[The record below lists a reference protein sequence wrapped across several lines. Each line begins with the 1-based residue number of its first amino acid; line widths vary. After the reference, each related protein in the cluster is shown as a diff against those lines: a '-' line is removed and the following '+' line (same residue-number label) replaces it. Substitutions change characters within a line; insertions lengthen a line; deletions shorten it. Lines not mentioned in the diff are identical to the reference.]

1 MGFHRKAGNTLDE
14 EGLHFVS
21 LPSWEHRLTEEGCNK
36 GDVLTSEHVLKL
48 SLGLSDLIL
57 SRKNV

>member
-21 LPSWEHRLTEEGCNK
+21 LPSWEHPLTEEGCIK
-36 GDVLTSEHVLKL
+36 ADVITSEQILKL
-48 SLGLSDLIL
+48 SLGLACQI
-57 SRKNV
+57 